1 MNAGTEDDTRTP
13 LALSLA
19 VALHVLVAAVLLVYF
34 WQARAPMMSASEHV
48 FELVTSPSPNPD
60 NAAASSGAPAQAIHA
75 PTLPKITPMP
85 PLPPVSKS
93 QPTPPKPVTPPTPD
107 AAPKAETID
116 QFRQKFAQQQTSSTP
131 THATTSRTI
140 PVVGISDAQIK
151 NNLNKFGSSTS
162 NPTDTA
168 HSGQPSSGVTNDY
181 VAGLVARLQAAYEN
195 PPELVDP
202 GLAAG
207 VEITIAADG
216 RVISQRLVRSS
227 GNAVFDAAVQAALE
241 RVTMVDP
248 PPSGEQTTFTFTFK
262 NVAQ

>member
-1 MNAGTEDDTRTP
+1 MSATSPDDTRTP

-48 FELVTSPSPNPD
+48 FELVTSPSPTPD
-60 NAAASSGAPAQAIHA
+60 NAAASSGSPAQAIHV
-75 PTLPKITPMP
+75 PTLPKEPKMP

-93 QPTPPKPVTPPTPD
+93 QPTPPKPMPTP
-107 AAPKAETID
+107 APTATAKMETIQD
-116 QFRQKFAQQQTSSTP
+116 FLEKHPQQP
-131 THATTSRTI
+131 TTSHANPSRTV
-140 PVVGISDAQIK
+140 PVVGVSDAQIQNALK
-151 NNLNKFGSSTS
+151 NFGTSTG

-168 HSGQPSSGVTNDY
+168 HSGQPASGVTNSY
-181 VAGLVARLQAAYEN
+181 IAGLVARLQAAYEN

-216 RVISQRLVRSS
+216 RVISQRLVQSS
-227 GNAVFDAAVQAALE
+227 GNAIFDAAVQAALE

-248 PPSGEQTTFTFTFK
+248 PPSGQQTTFTFTFK
-262 NVAQ
+262 NVTQ